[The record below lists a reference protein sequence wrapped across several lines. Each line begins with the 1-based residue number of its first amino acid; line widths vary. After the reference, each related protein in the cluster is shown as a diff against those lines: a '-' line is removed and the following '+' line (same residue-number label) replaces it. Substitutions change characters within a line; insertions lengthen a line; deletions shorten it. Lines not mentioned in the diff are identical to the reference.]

1 MYAKINGGTVT
12 KFPYTFGEL
21 RKDHPNV
28 SFPKNITATIMQK
41 YGMVGVLEGPKPTL
55 GAYQTVQ
62 RNALPT
68 RPVIGQ
74 YTEEDA
80 PMPEMVGEDIIA
92 NYWMIEYTAV
102 DMFADTTETDED
114 GNEVTTT
121 KAEHEAAY
129 QATLDAKV
137 AEDNRKT
144 RNDLLVGSDW
154 TQMNDSPL
162 TNEQKTA
169 WATYRQEL
177 RDISDL
183 AAWPNLEEADWPVA
197 P

>member
-1 MYAKINGGTVT
+1 MYAKISGNTVLQ
-12 KFPYTFGEL
+12 FPYTFGDL
-21 RKDHPNV
+21 RKDNPNV
-28 SFPKNITATIMQK
+28 SFPKNITSGIMQR

-74 YTEEDA
+74 YTEENA

-92 NYWMIEYTAV
+92 GYWMIEYTAV
-102 DMFADTTETDED
+102 DIFADTTDED
-114 GNEVTTT
+114 GVVTT

-129 QATLDAKV
+129 QATLDAAT
-137 AEDNRKT
+137 AETNRNK
-144 RNDLLVGSDW
+144 RNELLAETDYFALSDV
-154 TQMNDSPL
+154 TMS
-162 TNEQKTA
+162 TEMT
-169 WATYRQEL
+169 TYRQAL
-177 RDISDL
+177 RDITTHDS
-183 AAWPNLEEADWPVA
+183 WPNLADADWPTK